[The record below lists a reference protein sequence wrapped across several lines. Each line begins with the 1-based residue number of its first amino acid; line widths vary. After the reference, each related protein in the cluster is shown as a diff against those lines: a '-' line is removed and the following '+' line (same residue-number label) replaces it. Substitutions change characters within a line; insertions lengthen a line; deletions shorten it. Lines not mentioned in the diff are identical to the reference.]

1 MPAAAAKPV
10 EDDGLASA
18 PPQQPK
24 GKRKLIVLV
33 ASALLV
39 VTLAGGGAAALIIKK
54 RAADAAA
61 AALDEDYDEETG
73 HAPAARRDVKAGP
86 PAFLPLDPFVVN
98 LADAD
103 SSRYAQIGI
112 TLELRDA
119 KSAEELKAYMPAIRN
134 GVLMV
139 LAHKM
144 SSELLTRPG
153 KERLAAEVMREAVR
167 PLGIELAGGTPE
179 SAAGGRTRGLV
190 TTPLDESPVRHVHF
204 SSFIIQ

>member
-10 EDDGLASA
+10 EDDGPA
-18 PPQQPK
+18 PAPEQPK

-39 VTLAGGGAAALIIKK
+39 VTLAGGGAAALIVKK

-61 AALDEDYDEETG
+61 AALDEGYDEEAG
-73 HAPAARRDVKAGP
+73 PAPAARRDIKAGP

-167 PLGIELAGGTPE
+167 PLGIELAGDAPDP
-179 SAAGGRTRGLV
+179 AAGARPRGLA
-190 TTPLDESPVRHVHF
+190 TTPIDDSPVRHVHF

>member
-1 MPAAAAKPV
+1 MSAAAAAKPV
-10 EDDGLASA
+10 EDDGLAPA
-18 PPQQPK
+18 PPPPK
-24 GKRKLIVLV
+24 GKRKMIILV

-39 VTLAGGGAAALIIKK
+39 VTVAGGGAAALIVKK

-61 AALDEDYDEETG
+61 AALDEDHDEEAG
-73 HAPAARRDVKAGP
+73 PAPAARRDVHAGP

-167 PLGIELAGGTPE
+167 PLGIELAGSPPV
-179 SAAGGRTRGLV
+179 AAADGKPQALV
-190 TTPLDESPVRHVHF
+190 TTPIDESPVRNVHF